1 MSNITIKNRWTGEV
15 IISGE
20 YNSHLEAIA
29 ACEREGKSLRG
40 SDLRDANLR
49 GSDLRGSDL
58 RDANLS
64 DANLRGSD
72 LRGSNLRGANLRGSD
87 LRGANLRDA
96 DLRDA
101 DLRDA
106 NLRAIRDDFWAVLS
120 SAPREVPGL
129 IAALKK
135 GRVNGSTYQGECSC
149 LVGTLANVRGCSYNQ
164 IPSLKPNAYRPAEKW
179 FLGIRQGH
187 TPENNTFSKLAVEWA
202 EEWLGRMQDAFGPS
216 PETEQAAPTA

>member
-1 MSNITIKNRWTGEV
+1 MGSQLNTYLANHHMSNITIKNRWTGEV

-40 SDLRDANLR
+40 S
-49 GSDLRGSDL
+49 
-58 RDANLS
+58 
-64 DANLRGSD
+64 
-72 LRGSNLRGANLRGSD
+72 
-87 LRGANLRDA
+87 
-96 DLRDA
+96 